1 MERKVHI
8 FSRRRSAAA
17 RDRQSFLKDAEY
29 VILDEATAF
38 ADPENER
45 IIQESFKKLAENKTT
60 LLIAHRLSTVV
71 NADKILVIEK
81 GRIAEEGKHE
91 ALLEKKRNIQVALGR
106 IPEICQLE
114 DLIKMINY
122 FMKKYAMSRDRS
134 KQFKK
139 SLFFPVRF

>member
-1 MERKVHI
+1 M
-8 FSRRRSAAA
+8 
-17 RDRQSFLKDAEY
+17 
-29 VILDEATAF
+29 ILDEATAF

-114 DLIKMINY
+114 DW
-122 FMKKYAMSRDRS
+122 R
-134 KQFKK
+134 
-139 SLFFPVRF
+139 